1 MEVNNTLH
9 TRKYTC
15 IILHISVKRDE
26 SDSSSENGSRKSR
39 NKKNCPKKTS
49 VIGYHLNVDSKK

>member
-9 TRKYTC
+9 THKYTC

-26 SDSSSENGSRKSR
+26 SDSSLENGSR
-39 NKKNCPKKTS
+39 NTKNCPKKTS
-49 VIGYHLNVDSKK
+49 IIGYHLNVDSKK